1 MFLHW
6 ENDKTVERIDKETQ
20 QKLLLEMGFARE
32 VADRVI
38 FMADGVIEEYGEPQK
53 LFENPESD
61 KLKTF
66 LNNALDI

>member
-1 MFLHW
+1 MPIVTHEMEFAK
-6 ENDKTVERIDKETQ
+6 NVSDK
-20 QKLLLEMGFARE
+20 
-32 VADRVI
+32 VI
-38 FMADGVIEEYGEPQK
+38 FMADGVIEEYGERQK

>member
-1 MFLHW
+1 MGISYNPLW
-6 ENDKTVERIDKETQ
+6 EMLKEKGISKMEFAKNVSDK
-20 QKLLLEMGFARE
+20 
-32 VADRVI
+32 VI

>member
-1 MFLHW
+1 
-6 ENDKTVERIDKETQ
+6 
-20 QKLLLEMGFARE
+20 
-32 VADRVI
+32 
-38 FMADGVIEEYGEPQK
+38 MADGVIEEYGEPQK